1 MTIEASLAACEETV
15 RRVDPD
21 RYFSALFA
29 PAERRPLLFALYAFN
44 HELAHVA
51 EVVREPMIGEIRL
64 AWWREAVEEARD
76 GRPRAHDVVRGLAE
90 MFARS
95 GPPLDP
101 FEAMI
106 DARSFDV
113 NPDVFPDLAALET
126 YASATSGSLM
136 RLAVS
141 VLLDGEAVGAIAGDA
156 GTAYGLAGIL
166 RAIGFHAA
174 RRKLFLPRDLLDAVG
189 LSPEDIFAGKSAAK
203 LDTVVS
209 AIAARARTR
218 LTAARAQHT
227 PRHALPALMPAA
239 LVPLY
244 LKRLMRRSFD
254 PLRDKSNVPL
264 FRKQIAF
271 MGAAARGRI

>member
-1 MTIEASLAACEETV
+1 MTIESSLTACEETV
-15 RRVDPD
+15 RRADPD

-76 GRPRAHDVVRGLAE
+76 GRPRAHDVVRALAE
-90 MFARS
+90 VFARS
-95 GPPLDP
+95 GPPLELL
-101 FEAMI
+101 EAMI

-113 NPDVFPDLAALET
+113 TPDVFADLGALET
-126 YASATSGSLM
+126 YAGATSGSLM
-136 RLAVS
+136 RLAAS
-141 VLLDGEAVGAIAGDA
+141 VLLDGEAVGAVAGDA

-166 RAIGFHAA
+166 RAIGFHAP
-174 RRKLFLPRDLLDAVG
+174 RHKLFLPRDILDGAG
-189 LSPEDIFAGKSAAK
+189 LSPEDVFAGNAAAK
-203 LDTVVS
+203 LNAIVS
-209 AIAARARTR
+209 AVAARARTR
-218 LTAARAQHT
+218 LAAACARQA

-244 LKRLMRRSFD
+244 LKRLMRRGFD
-254 PLRDKSNVPL
+254 PLGDKLDVPL

-271 MGAAARGRI
+271 MGAAAKGRI